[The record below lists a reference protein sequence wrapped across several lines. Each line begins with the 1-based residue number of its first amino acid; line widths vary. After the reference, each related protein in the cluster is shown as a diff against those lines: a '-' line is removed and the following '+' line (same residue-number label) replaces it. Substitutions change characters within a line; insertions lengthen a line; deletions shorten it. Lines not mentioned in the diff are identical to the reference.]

1 MPQTGLSLE
10 TSLGRLRHAA
20 CLIGLAAAG
29 AACPAAI
36 GQETSGPLRIERK
49 ALCVTNGTISEGPG
63 GQLAIDSASSRAV
76 VRAATAQAV
85 RIRFRY
91 LGPTVESKPL
101 ASGEM
106 RRQIGIKLRAQD
118 TCNLVYAMWHIEPDA
133 RIAVAV
139 KRNDGLHTH
148 AECGARG
155 YTNVKPARGRNP
167 PALAPGGLHELRAV
181 LREEALT
188 VWADGQVVWE
198 GTLGGRPGSIDGPV
212 GLRTDNG
219 RFELEFFA
227 EAPAAAQAPASDPL
241 RYYRCEAGPAD

>member
-1 MPQTGLSLE
+1 MDLR
-10 TSLGRLRHAA
+10 TSRGWHGYAA

-29 AACPAAI
+29 ACSAAI
-36 GQETSGPLRIERK
+36 GQAASAPPRIEPK
-49 ALCVTNGTISEGPG
+49 ALCVTNGTILERPDGR
-63 GQLAIDSASSRAV
+63 LTIESASSRAV

-91 LGPTVESKPL
+91 LGPTLESKPL

-148 AECGARG
+148 AECDARG
-155 YTNVKPARGRNP
+155 YTNVKPTRGRHP
-167 PALAPGGLHELRAV
+167 PAVAPGELHELRAA
-181 LREEALT
+181 LREGALT
-188 VWADGQVVWE
+188 VWADGQVAWE
-198 GTLGGRPGSIDGPV
+198 GALGERPGPIDGPV

-219 RFELEFFA
+219 RFELEFLA
-227 EAPAAAQAPASDPL
+227 DPPVAGQPPSPDPL